1 MPIRMEDDPQDQQDF
16 DESKTSGGGGGRG
29 GGSGGLM
36 NLLPMLLMLFRGG
49 GGGKKILLL
58 LVAGVAAYFFFFRN
72 AGGGGG
78 GVTDVVKN
86 LFSQSGYN
94 FNADTFKKASV
105 YEGLADDDTKNPL
118 PESISLLRFAP
129 DRQNQGQQG
138 SCVAW
143 SSVYAARTIVEA
155 ASTGQSGNNT
165 AYSPAFVYNQIGLE
179 GCQGAYIQNA
189 MEFMTNK
196 GVVAY
201 NDFPYSD
208 QDCSRQPNN
217 ALWNKAS
224 QNKMLG
230 FTRLT
235 DGESTQGIS
244 IRAIKEHLAKDAP
257 VVIGMM
263 VGGSFMQEMK
273 GKELW
278 TPTDE
283 DRSQMGFGGHAM
295 CVIGYDDR
303 RVAKYANG
311 ETYAG
316 AFQIMN
322 SWGDDWGVN
331 GVAWVGYADF
341 KEFVREAYGID
352 PMPKRGAAVNAVFEC
367 AIGLVK
373 NDDRQYIP
381 LRLRSGNVFET
392 VNTVAPGTRFKM
404 EIKNSVECYTYIF
417 GQETD
422 GSSYTLFPYPSKEDP
437 TKTSFSPYCGITGYR
452 LFPRGKSLVPDNV
465 GNKDVFAIV
474 VTKQAIDWYAVN
486 NAITKSTGSSY
497 ADKLSDALRE
507 NGMSNIRFATG
518 PGGTINFRVNDAQ
531 QNAVIC
537 VVEVNK

>member
-1 MPIRMEDDPQDQQDF
+1 MEDDPQDQQDF

-29 GGSGGLM
+29 GGGGGLM

-155 ASTGQSGNNT
+155 ASTGQNGNNT

>member
-16 DESKTSGGGGGRG
+16 DDSRTSGAGGRG
-29 GGSGGLM
+29 GGGGGL
-36 NLLPMLLMLFRGG
+36 LGILPLILSLFGGNRGGKGG
-49 GGGKKILLL
+49 GGMKIILLL
-58 LVAGVAAYFFFFRN
+58 VVGAAAYFLFFRN
-72 AGGGGG
+72 GSGGGGA
-78 GVTDVVKN
+78 DLVKN
-86 LFSQSGYN
+86 LFSQSGYS
-94 FNADTFKKASV
+94 FNPDEFKKASV
-105 YEGLADDDTKNPL
+105 YEGLADDNTKNPL
-118 PESISLLRFAP
+118 PEAVSLLKFAP

-201 NDFPYSD
+201 NDFPYTD
-208 QDCSRQPNN
+208 QDCSRQPNA
-217 ALWNKAS
+217 ALENKAT
-224 QNKMLG
+224 QNRMHG

-235 DGESTQGIS
+235 NGESVEGIS
-244 IRAIKEHLAKDAP
+244 VRAVKEHLAKDAP

-263 VGGSFMQEMK
+263 VGGSFMQNMM
-273 GKELW
+273 GKDLW

-303 RVAKYANG
+303 VQ
-311 ETYAG
+311 

-322 SWGDDWGVN
+322 SWGPEWGNN
-331 GVAWVGYADF
+331 GIAWVRYADF

-352 PMPKRGAAVNAVFEC
+352 PMPKRGAAVNVAFE
-367 AIGLVK
+367 ASIGLVR
-373 NDDRQYIP
+373 NDDKQYIP
-381 LRLRSGNVFET
+381 LKLKGNNVFET
-392 VNTVAPGTRFKM
+392 VSTVAPGTKFKM
-404 EIKNSVECYTYIF
+404 EIKNSTECYTYIF

-422 GSSYTLFPYPSKEDP
+422 GSSYTLFPYPNKEDP

-452 LFPRGKSLVPDNV
+452 LFPRGKSLVPDNI
-465 GNKDVFAIV
+465 GNKDVFAVV

-486 NAITKSTGSSY
+486 NAISNSTQSSY
-497 ADKLSDALRE
+497 WAKVEEALKQH
-507 NGMSNIRFATG
+507 GMDNVRFATG
-518 PGGTINFRVNDAQ
+518 SGGTINFSAGNTQ
-531 QNAVIC
+531 QNTVIC
-537 VVEVNK
+537 IVEVNK

>member
-16 DESKTSGGGGGRG
+16 DESKTSGGGGRG
-29 GGSGGLM
+29 GGGGGLM

-78 GVTDVVKN
+78 GVTDVVRN

-189 MEFMTNK
+189 MEFMTSK

-201 NDFPYSD
+201 GSFPYD
-208 QDCSRQPNN
+208 DKDCSRQPNN
-217 ALWNKAS
+217 ALMNEAS
-224 QNKMLG
+224 QNRMLG

-263 VGGSFMQEMK
+263 VGGSFMQPMM

-303 RVAKYANG
+303 KVAKYANG

-316 AFQIMN
+316 SFQIMN
-322 SWGDDWGVN
+322 SWGNDWGVN
-331 GVAWVGYADF
+331 GIAWVGYADF

-352 PMPKRGAAVNAVFEC
+352 PMPKRGAAVNTVFEC

-373 NDDRQYIP
+373 NDDKQYIP

-437 TKTSFSPYCGITGYR
+437 AKTSFSPYCGITGYR

-497 ADKLSDALRE
+497 ADKVAGALRE

>member
-16 DESKTSGGGGGRG
+16 DESKTSGGGGRG
-29 GGSGGLM
+29 GGGGGLM

-78 GVTDVVKN
+78 GVTDVVRN

-189 MEFMTNK
+189 MEFMTSK

-201 NDFPYSD
+201 GSFPYD
-208 QDCSRQPNN
+208 DKDCSRQPNN
-217 ALWNKAS
+217 ALMNEAS
-224 QNKMLG
+224 QNRMLG

-263 VGGSFMQEMK
+263 VGGSFMQPMM

-303 RVAKYANG
+303 KVAKYANG

-316 AFQIMN
+316 SFQIMN
-322 SWGDDWGVN
+322 SWGNDWGVN
-331 GVAWVGYADF
+331 GIAWVGYADF

-352 PMPKRGAAVNAVFEC
+352 PMPKRGAAVNTVFEC

-373 NDDRQYIP
+373 NDDKQYIP

-437 TKTSFSPYCGITGYR
+437 AKTSFSPYCGITGYR

-474 VTKQAIDWYAVN
+474 VTRQAIDWYAVN

-497 ADKLSDALRE
+497 ADKVAGALRE